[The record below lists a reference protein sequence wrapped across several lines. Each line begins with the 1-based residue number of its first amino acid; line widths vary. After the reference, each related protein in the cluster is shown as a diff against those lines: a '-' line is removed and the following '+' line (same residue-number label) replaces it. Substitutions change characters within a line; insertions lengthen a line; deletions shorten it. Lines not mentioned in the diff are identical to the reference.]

1 MHKLSNESEYRQAL
15 REKIL
20 EEATSCFNE
29 RGIRAVKMD
38 DIASCLSISK
48 RTLYKI
54 FRDKEELVLETA
66 KKRFCDKEKMMDAF
80 MQTNP
85 NVIEVVLEIYKHQ
98 VEELSN
104 TNPLMYSDLHKYT
117 KVLDLISEHKRDNNK
132 NALAFFNKGVEEGF
146 FRNDI
151 RYDILLELADVQMN
165 YIMSTK
171 FYLKYPFIDIY
182 KNLLLV
188 TVRGFATEKGVKI
201 LEEFFKKLDK

>member
-38 DIASCLSISK
+38 D
-48 RTLYKI
+48 
-54 FRDKEELVLETA
+54 
-66 KKRFCDKEKMMDAF
+66 F

-85 NVIEVVLEIYKHQ
+85 NVIEIVLEIYKHQ

-146 FRNDI
+146 FRSDI

-171 FYLKYPFIDIY
+171 FYLKYTFIDIY
-182 KNLLLV
+182 KNLLIV